1 MSRIL
6 IASIQ
11 VTGHVL
17 PALPIARVLVERGHE
32 VWFYTGAKFRAKVE
46 ATGATYLPM
55 SPQYDYDDSKMSE
68 VFPERDRL
76 KGLSQLK
83 FDLKHAF
90 IDAARGQLADLEP
103 VIQRLQP
110 DLMLTDPAFTGG
122 MPLRYRFDIPLV
134 LYGILPLTATSR
146 DTAPYGLAL
155 LPDNSPLGRLRN
167 RALNWFSEKV
177 VMGDVQRYA
186 ANVMSELG
194 VPNVP
199 FHLFDFAAEADLF
212 LQFTDEAFEYPR
224 SDLKGE
230 IHFVGPILP
239 SLSMSDF
246 TPPSWWAEMIESR
259 KPVVHVTQGTLATD
273 SAQLIRPTL
282 QALADE
288 DVLVIVATG
297 GKPAESIGM
306 DPLPANARVEP
317 FIPYGPFLPHVD
329 VMVTNGGY
337 GGVHLALANG
347 IPLVVAGASEDKPE
361 VANRVAWSGVGLNLK
376 TGRPTPAQIK
386 SAMRRILSDPTYR
399 EHARQMQAR
408 FLSHDAPNEAADL
421 MEALIA
427 RWKAKAT
434 VEGVAAKA

>member
-17 PALPIARVLVERGHE
+17 PALPIARRLVERGHE

-55 SPQYDYDDSKMSE
+55 SAQYDYDDSKMSE
-68 VFPERDRL
+68 VFPQRDRL
-76 KGLSQLK
+76 KGLNQLK

-90 IDAARGQLADLEP
+90 IDGARGQLADLEP

-110 DLMLTDPAFTGG
+110 DLLLTDPAFTGG
-122 MPLRYRFDIPLV
+122 MPLRYRFDIPLAV
-134 LYGILPLTATSR
+134 YGILPLTVTSR

-155 LPDNSPLGRLRN
+155 LPDSSPLGRLRN
-167 RALNWFSEKV
+167 RALNWFSARVVMRDVQTYAEKV
-177 VMGDVQRYA
+177 MA
-186 ANVMSELG
+186 ELG

-199 FHLFDFAAEADLF
+199 FHLFDFAREADLF

-224 SDLKGE
+224 SDLTGE
-230 IHFVGPILP
+230 IHFVGPMLP
-239 SLSMSDF
+239 SLNMSDF
-246 TPPSWWAEMIESR
+246 TPPPWWDEMIASQ

-273 SAQLIRPTL
+273 ADQLIRPTL
-282 QALADE
+282 QALANE

-297 GKPAESIGM
+297 GKPADSIRL
-306 DPLPANARVEP
+306 DALPANARVEP
-317 FIPYGPFLPHVD
+317 FISYGPFLPHVD

-361 VANRVAWSGVGLNLK
+361 VANRVAWSGVGINLK
-376 TGRPTPAQIK
+376 TGRPTPEQI
-386 SAMRRILSDPTYR
+386 SAAVRRILNDPTYR

-408 FLSHDAPNEAADL
+408 FLRHDAPTEAAEL

-427 RWKAKAT
+427 KWKAKA
-434 VEGVAAKA
+434 AAEAVSADA